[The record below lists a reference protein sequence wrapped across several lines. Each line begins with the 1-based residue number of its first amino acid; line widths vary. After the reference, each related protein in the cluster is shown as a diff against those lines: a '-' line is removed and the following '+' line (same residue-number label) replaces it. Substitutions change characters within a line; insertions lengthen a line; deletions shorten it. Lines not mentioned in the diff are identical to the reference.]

1 MRSGARRVMQVITGG
16 PGTGKHSAAREL
28 ARATGAPVIDLN
40 SMARECGASVGGQV
54 DVQILSAALADV
66 SSDAIVVGHLA
77 PYVVS
82 PGCRAAVL
90 RRDPRQLLQV
100 YREREYPDTKAAEN
114 CAAEILGVTAHD
126 ALERF
131 GRRNTV
137 QINTTGRA
145 PGEAARMAAEAAPP
159 GDAVD
164 WLAEAA
170 GRGELPSFFP
180 PVK

>member
-1 MRSGARRVMQVITGG
+1 MQVVTGG
-16 PGTGKHSAAREL
+16 PGVGKHSVAREM
-28 ARATGAPVIDLN
+28 ARAAGAPVIDLN
-40 SMARECGASVGGQV
+40 VVAQECGASVGGQV
-54 DVQILSAALADV
+54 DVQALSAALADAPL
-66 SSDAIVVGHLA
+66 DAIVVGHLA
-77 PYVVS
+77 PYVAS

-90 RRDPRQLLQV
+90 RRDPRQLRRV
-100 YREREYPDTKAAEN
+100 YQERGYSAAKSSEN

-137 QINTTGRA
+137 QIDTTGRA
-145 PGEAARMAAEAAPP
+145 PAEVARMAAKALPP
-159 GDAVD
+159 GDSVD
-164 WLAEAA
+164 WLADVA